1 MSELLNPLM
10 ENMDNIP
17 KRGRPSKTAA
27 VYVNNVL
34 IATEAEREE
43 INSLANQIDVSITK
57 AKKHITDA
65 VLSHFALGEIIET
78 KILPRWCGKC
88 TANDVAE
95 KLQLSAK
102 MVLDATK
109 IFKGFRENPE
119 ALQGMAVSAALAFLR
134 EQKKIEKGEK
144 VQYALPSGQIGFD
157 EEDSFGLPTISGIE
171 LNTYRFRTSKDGK
184 FYLLHKGFP
193 TAIPV
198 ASVTV
203 DQPKTP
209 AQQMAYDNMMTQ
221 TQKAFE
227 EYYAAI
233 EAEME

>member
-10 ENMDNIP
+10 ENLP

-43 INSLANQIDVSITK
+43 INSLANQIDISITK

-65 VLSHFALGEIIET
+65 VISHFDLGAIIET
-78 KILPRWCGKC
+78 KILPRWTGKC
-88 TANDVAE
+88 TANDIAE

-109 IFKGFRENPE
+109 IYKGFKDNRE
-119 ALQGMAVSAALAFLR
+119 ALEGMAVSTALAFLR
-134 EQKKIEKGEK
+134 EQKKVEKGEK
-144 VQYALPSGQIGFD
+144 VQYSLPSGQIGFD
-157 EEDSFGLPTISGIE
+157 EEDSFGMPTISGIE

-209 AQQMAYDNMMTQ
+209 AQQMAYDNMMAQ

-227 EYYAAI
+227 EYYATI
-233 EAEME
+233 EAEQE

>member
-10 ENMDNIP
+10 ENTP
-17 KRGRPSKTAA
+17 RRGRPSKTAA
-27 VYVNNVL
+27 VYIDGVL
-34 IATEAEREE
+34 VVKESEREE
-43 INSLANQIDVSITK
+43 INNLAAQIDVSISK

-65 VLSHFALGEIIET
+65 VVSHFALGEIIET

-134 EQKKIEKGEK
+134 EQKKVEKTEQ
-144 VQYALPSGQIGFD
+144 VQYALPSGQVGYNED
-157 EEDSFGLPTISGIE
+157 ESFGLPTASGIP
-171 LNTYRFRTSKDGK
+171 LSTYRFRAKDGK

-209 AQQMAYDNMMTQ
+209 SQQMAYDNMMVQ

-227 EYYAAI
+227 EYYATI
-233 EAEME
+233 EAESES

>member
-10 ENMDNIP
+10 ENTP
-17 KRGRPSKTAA
+17 RRGRPSKTAA
-27 VYVNNVL
+27 VYIDGVL
-34 IATEAEREE
+34 VVKESEREE
-43 INSLANQIDVSITK
+43 INNLAAQIDTSITK

-78 KILPRWCGKC
+78 KILPRWVGKC
-88 TANDVAE
+88 TAQEVAE
-95 KLQLSAK
+95 KIQIPAK
-102 MVLDATK
+102 VVLDSSK
-109 IFKGFRENPE
+109 IYKGFKDNRE
-119 ALQGMAVSAALAFLR
+119 ALEGMAVSTALAFLR
-134 EQKKIEKGEK
+134 EQKKVEKTEQ
-144 VQYALPSGQIGFD
+144 VQYALPSGQVGYNED
-157 EEDSFGLPTISGIE
+157 ESFGLPTASGIP
-171 LNTYRFRTSKDGK
+171 LTTYRFRAKDGK

-209 AQQMAYDNMMTQ
+209 SQQMAYDNMMVQ

-227 EYYAAI
+227 EYYATI
-233 EAEME
+233 EAEMGE

>member
-10 ENMDNIP
+10 ENTP
-17 KRGRPSKTAA
+17 RRGRPSKTAA
-27 VYVNNVL
+27 VYIDGVL
-34 IATEAEREE
+34 VVKESEREE
-43 INSLANQIDVSITK
+43 INNLVAQIDSSITK

-65 VLSHFALGEIIET
+65 VVSHFALGEFIET
-78 KILPRWCGKC
+78 KILPRWVGKC
-88 TANDVAE
+88 TAQEVAE
-95 KLQLSAK
+95 KIQIPAK
-102 MVLDATK
+102 VVLDASK
-109 IFKGFRENPE
+109 IYKGFKDNRE
-119 ALQGMAVSAALAFLR
+119 ALEGMAVSTALAFLR
-134 EQKKIEKGEK
+134 EQKKVEKTEQ
-144 VQYALPSGQIGFD
+144 VHYALPAGQVGYNED
-157 EEDSFGLPTISGIE
+157 ESFGLPTISGIN
-171 LNTYRFRTSKDGK
+171 LQTYRLQTSKDGK

-209 AQQMAYDNMMTQ
+209 SQQMAYDNMMVQ

-233 EAEME
+233 EAEMED

>member
-1 MSELLNPLM
+1 MSELINPLM
-10 ENMDNIP
+10 ENLP

-43 INSLANQIDVSITK
+43 INSLANQIDISITK

-65 VLSHFALGEIIET
+65 VISHFDLGAIIET
-78 KILPRWCGKC
+78 KILPRWTGKC
-88 TANDVAE
+88 TANDIAE

-109 IFKGFRENPE
+109 IYKGFKDKRE
-119 ALQGMAVSAALAFLR
+119 ALDGMAVSTALAILR
-134 EQKKIEKGEK
+134 EQKKVQKGEK
-144 VQYALPSGQIGFD
+144 VKYSLPSGQIGFD
-157 EEDSFGLPTISGIE
+157 EEDSFGMPTISGIE

-209 AQQMAYDNMMTQ
+209 AQQMAYDNMMNQ

-233 EAEME
+233 EAEQE

>member
-1 MSELLNPLM
+1 MSELINPLM
-10 ENMDNIP
+10 ENLP

-34 IATEAEREE
+34 IATEAERDE
-43 INSLANQIDVSITK
+43 INSLANQIDISITK

-65 VLSHFALGEIIET
+65 VISHFDLGAIIET
-78 KILPRWCGKC
+78 KILPRWTGKC
-88 TANDVAE
+88 TANDIAE

-109 IFKGFRENPE
+109 IYKGFKDNRE
-119 ALQGMAVSAALAFLR
+119 ALEGMAVSTALAFLR
-134 EQKKIEKGEK
+134 EQKKVEKGEK
-144 VQYALPSGQIGFD
+144 VQYSLPTGQIGFD
-157 EEDSFGLPTISGIE
+157 EEDSFGMPTISGIE

-209 AQQMAYDNMMTQ
+209 AQQMAYDNMMAQ

-227 EYYAAI
+227 EYYATI
-233 EAEME
+233 EAEQE